1 MSSNICATQPV
12 GTFQYNPYAMS
23 CCGSDFDYLDIDYSM
38 YPMGMGMCG
47 NPMGMNGSI
56 FGPLPFGGCSGTGTG
71 YSTQDYFNNM
81 KEYQQFYNQYNIDQ
95 QKMQRN
101 ADLQINGPMEA
112 IREHAENLKDKI
124 EHNEQDQIV
133 EAYNKYIESVKHTY
147 GDGTKEEINSRAL
160 AMYNQISGRSLIQ
173 DLREHGHSSEVQG
186 FIQALTLGLYATNS
200 AEDNIAKITGQSV
213 PTGEKAK
220 QNIGR
225 VAGAATV
232 GGIAYGLTKF
242 IAANTKTI
250 ANGAKAALKGKAGKI
265 GLIAGA
271 AAMALAFI
279 TGKMTSS
286 AD

>member
-12 GTFQYNPYAMS
+12 GAFQYNPCPMS
-23 CCGSDFDYLDIDYSM
+23 CFGTDFDYLDIDYSM

-47 NPMGMNGSI
+47 SMGMNGSI
-56 FGPLPFGGCSGTGTG
+56 FGPLPFGGSTGTG

-101 ADLQINGPMEA
+101 ADLQINAPMESL
-112 IREHAENLKDKI
+112 REHAENLKDKI
-124 EHNEQDQIV
+124 EHNEQDQIID
-133 EAYNKYIESVKHTY
+133 AYNKYIDSVKHTY

-160 AMYNQISGRSLIQ
+160 SMYNQLTGQSLIQ

-186 FIQALTLGLYATNS
+186 FIQSLTLGLYATNS
-200 AEDNIAKITGQSV
+200 AEDNIAKVTGQAV
-213 PTGEKAK
+213 PTGEKVK

-225 VAGAATV
+225 VGGAVAV

-242 IAANTKTI
+242 ISSHTKLI
-250 ANGAKAALKGKAGKI
+250 ADGAKAAVKGKAGKI
-265 GLIAGA
+265 GIIAGL

-279 TGKMTSS
+279 TGKVTSS
-286 AD
+286 NN